1 MRSSRLGDERGSV
14 LLLGLG
20 FIGVTLVALS
30 VAVDASLAFVQR
42 SVVQARADAAVLA
55 GVQAIDLATYY
66 AHGARSGTTLVPD
79 QARSRTLQHLQQ
91 ANQRSAIE
99 GLEIVS
105 VTSNSSTVETILRA
119 PVRTVFWPVEASMSV
134 RAQAR
139 LDYVG

>member
-1 MRSSRLGDERGSV
+1 MRLSRLRNDRGSV

-20 FIGVTLVALS
+20 FVGVTLVALS

-55 GVQAIDLATYY
+55 GVQAIDFAAYY
-66 AHGARSGTTLVPD
+66 AHGATSGTTLVPD
-79 QARSRTLQHLQQ
+79 HARTSTLQHLQQ

-105 VTSNSSTVETILRA
+105 VTSTPSTVETVLRA
-119 PVRTVFWPVEASMSV
+119 PVRTVFWPIDASISV

>member
-20 FIGVTLVALS
+20 FVGVTLVALS

-66 AHGARSGTTLVPD
+66 ANGATSGTTLVPD
-79 QARSRTLQHLQQ
+79 QARNKTLQHLQQ

-119 PVRTVFWPVEASMSV
+119 PVRTVFWPIEASMSV